1 MLVKLT
7 RMFYCSVS
15 VQRPDI
21 KYGEVAC
28 DYEDC
33 TVRTDDGVTTD
44 LNNKRGDAEGDNN
57 VILKQ
62 HYENILPQN
71 KKRQDHFDG
80 TVTCDREA
88 SVSPTM

>member
-21 KYGEVAC
+21 KYGEVTC
-28 DYEDC
+28 DCEGC
-33 TVRTDDGVTTD
+33 IVRTGDGVMTD
-44 LNNKRGDAEGDNN
+44 LNDKRGDAKGNNN

-62 HYENILPQN
+62 HYN
-71 KKRQDHFDG
+71 QDHSDG
-80 TVTCDREA
+80 TVTCRL
-88 SVSPTM
+88 VCL